1 MHRRGTD
8 WSRGSGYQ
16 ERLPRGGDIFII
28 SQEGL
33 SRTYQDKK
41 EEKGIPGRWN
51 SLSMKGERLQSV
63 QQDHSIKCMM
73 RSGGREDQKDWQ
85 RQKIRSPSAE

>member
-16 ERLPRGGDIFII
+16 ERLPGGGDICII

-33 SRTYQDKK
+33 SRTYQDKE

-51 SLSMKGERLQSV
+51 NLSMKEERLQSV
-63 QQDHSIKCMM
+63 QQDHGTKCMV
-73 RSGGREDQKDWQ
+73 RNGGTEDQKGQ
-85 RQKIRSPSAE
+85 QSQIMSLCAK